1 MVGRI
6 KKIQK
11 DIERKHFQRYSKL
24 LLNIKTHSKSTL
36 FIQYKKV
43 KDHSYVFVQTSNILQ
58 QLKESCF

>member
-1 MVGRI
+1 M
-6 KKIQK
+6 
-11 DIERKHFQRYSKL
+11 ERKHFQRYSKL

-36 FIQYKKV
+36 FMQYKKV